1 MPNSRDIRQLRIF
14 SERKCAMKKPASI
27 LAAAALGSL
36 LAVGAT
42 TASMARDGAAHRTT
56 GDHVLR
62 CNDGPAYDRGFGG
75 FSGTPGHTF
84 MGPDTG
90 KDWGTDWG
98 VNNWAIDPFWGQ
110 GYGYYDGMAY
120 IVPGPHG
127 HSMGKSVRRGGSVR
141 HCL

>member
-1 MPNSRDIRQLRIF
+1 MPNSPDIRQLGIF
-14 SERKCAMKKPASI
+14 SERKRAMKKLTSI

-42 TASMARDGAAHRTT
+42 TASMARDVTGHRTT
-56 GDHVLR
+56 GDQVLR
-62 CNDGPAYDRGFGG
+62 CNDGFAGDRGFGG

-84 MGPDTG
+84 LGPGTG

-98 VNNWAIDPFWGQ
+98 VDNWAIDPFWGSAP
-110 GYGYYDGMAY
+110 GYYAGTAY

-127 HSMGKSVRRGGSVR
+127 NSTGKSARRGGPVR